1 MENRVFYT
9 NLLHF
14 MKFRATPVPN
24 LLRGENGT
32 YYARIKHLGR
42 QHWKS
47 LKTETLTVARQR
59 LRVQEDLVRK
69 RKVTKGLAM
78 TFGQVGD
85 IYAGQVAADSRLAGS
100 SKEFRLRPQTTL
112 QRTWPLLWETDVRR
126 ISTEDCLNWQ
136 NRFESKGPKYT
147 PKNAKTPVRGNSSTV
162 VNSCIAY
169 LRRVF
174 DIAIKEGLIGENP
187 ARPMQR
193 KKPEKKLLELPS
205 GPKFREIVA
214 EVRKSHSRWRDDTA
228 NFIEGL
234 AYSGM
239 RKEEAARM
247 TWADID
253 YDRKLMVIHG
263 SKTDAATR
271 IVPPIPAMWD
281 LLSRIEKDGPKVFKV
296 NSALTSLARACKV
309 VGVKKLNHH
318 DLRHLFA
325 TTVIESGVD
334 IPTLSRW
341 LGHADGGALAMKTY
355 GEFRPGHSVEA
366 AAKVKF

>member
-1 MENRVFYT
+1 MFYT
-9 NLLHF
+9 DLLHF
-14 MKFRATPVPN
+14 MKFHATPVPN
-24 LLRGENGT
+24 LLRGDNGT

-78 TFGQVGD
+78 SFGQVAEV
-85 IYAGQVAADSRLAGS
+85 YAKQVELDSRLADS
-100 SKEFRLRPQTTL
+100 SKEFRLRPRTTF
-112 QRTWPLLWETDVRR
+112 QRTWPSLWTTDVRR
-126 ISTEDCLNWQ
+126 ITEEDCLTWQ
-136 NRFESKGPKYT
+136 NSFESKDPKYT
-147 PKNAKTPVRGNSSTV
+147 PHRANTPVRGNSATV

-174 DIAIKEGLIGENP
+174 EIAIKEGLIGENP
-187 ARPMQR
+187 ARAMKR
-193 KKPEKKLLELPS
+193 KRPKKKLLELPS
-205 GPKFREIVA
+205 GPKFQEIVA
-214 EVRKSHSRWRDDTA
+214 QIRKSRSRWSDDTA
-228 NFIEGL
+228 DFIEGL

-239 RKEEAARM
+239 RKDEANKM
-247 TWADID
+247 VWSDID
-253 YDRKLMVIHG
+253 YDRKLMLIHG
-263 SKTDAATR
+263 GKTRASER
-271 IVPPIPAMWD
+271 IVPPIPAMWE
-281 LLSRIEKDGPKVFKV
+281 LLSRLEKDGPKVFKV
-296 NSALTSLARACKV
+296 KSGLVSLAKACEI
-309 VGVKKLNHH
+309 VGVKKLDHH

-341 LGHADGGALAMKTY
+341 LGHLDGGALAMKTY
-355 GEFRPGHSVEA
+355 GEFRPGHSIEA